1 MWQLLS
7 RPKLP
12 ELCNES
18 SARTGDQTTYSRCL
32 LRPLQTLAMKH
43 EICTT
48 LLPTQTVSAEAL
60 LGKSPVR
67 VMNAV
72 KELHGCSLV
81 KFHPP
86 IMKNVNREA
95 IYVH

>member
-18 SARTGDQTTYSRCL
+18 SARIGDQTTYSWCL

-48 LLPTQTVSAEAL
+48 LLPTQTVSVEAV

-72 KELHGCSLV
+72 KELYV

-86 IMKNVNREA
+86 MTKNVSMEA